1 MNSDGKVQGERSY
14 KATFLAPV
22 SRVTYTIC
30 LTAIGHVLSLTLAA
44 AAALC

>member
-1 MNSDGKVQGERSY
+1 MERSGVREAL
-14 KATFLAPV
+14 KRRLALV